1 MCPTG
6 RRRRYA
12 QKDPLI
18 EYKLEGYNL
27 FREMMAQIRR
37 NVIYSVYQF
46 KPKPVAEPAAAEP
59 AAATNSKKKAKAK
72 SNA

>member
-1 MCPTG
+1 MHA
-6 RRRRYA
+6 RRYA

-46 KPKPVAEPAAAEP
+46 VPKPLPGDKPPAE
-59 AAATNSKKKAKAK
+59 AATPAKNNKKAKAAK